1 MFRPCIDLHEGKVKQ
16 IVGGTLGD
24 AGPRTNFVSD
34 RPAAWFAGLYKR
46 DGLAGGHVIMLG
58 PGNDA
63 EARAALGAFPGGLQ
77 IGGGINAQNARGWLD
92 AGASHVIVTSW
103 VFREGRVDRDRL
115 GELVKTVGKERL
127 VLDLSCR
134 KKTVAFGLR
143 PNPSSPRLD
152 TTHASDYFVMTDRWQ
167 KFTEVAIKPE
177 TLKQLAGSCAEFLV
191 HAVDVEGLCRGI
203 DRELV
208 EKLGQWTPIP
218 VTYAGGAN
226 ALADLEDVTRLGQGK
241 VDLTIG
247 SALDIFG
254 GTGVKYKDCVKFN
267 RRQSAKPGGG

>member
-24 AGPRTNFVSD
+24 AGPRMNFVSD
-34 RPAAWFAGLYKR
+34 KPAAWFAELYKR

-58 PGNDA
+58 TGNEA
-63 EARAALGAFPGGLQ
+63 EARTTLAAFPGGLQ
-77 IGGGINAQNARGWLD
+77 IGGGINAGNARSWLD

-103 VFREGRVDRDRL
+103 IFREGRLDWERL
-115 GELVKTVGKERL
+115 RELVRVIDKNRL

-134 KKTVAFGLR
+134 KKSVASGLR
-143 PNPSSPRLD
+143 PEPPSRRPD
-152 TTHASDYFVMTDRWQ
+152 TTQVSDYFVVTDRWQ
-167 KFTEVAIKPE
+167 KFTEVVISPD
-177 TLKQLAGSCAEFLV
+177 TLQKLAGSCAEFLI
-191 HAVDVEGLCRGI
+191 HGVDVEGLCRGI

-208 EKLGQWTPIP
+208 EKLGRWTSIP
-218 VTYAGGAN
+218 TTYAGGAKS
-226 ALADLEDVTRLGQGK
+226 LADLEEVTRLGQGK

-254 GTGVKYKDCVKFN
+254 GRGVKYEDCVQFN
-267 RRQSAKPGGG
+267 RRRRGLAGL